1 MSFKKIC
8 ICLILIFCIIGA
20 ASAADDVSADV
31 VSDSVD
37 DVAVDAVDEEISDSS
52 SIEETTE
59 PTVSDDTTIEE
70 IDEDIKTDEISEE
83 SATVDSEPKRSNDAY
98 AANWSALK
106 GYGANEDIDYTI
118 YLTNPIT
125 VDSTELTFGNSATI
139 IGTPTNYITGGSSS
153 KIHFQSTGDL
163 DITFINV
170 TFKDMSASVLMKL
183 STSGINKF
191 INCSFVNIHTYA
203 FQSSVIWNNGGWMT
217 FSGCNFTNCN
227 NSYGVITNHKTY
239 NSVFMKV
246 DDCKFENNF
255 GRIEPGAINNCG
267 ILNVTDCT
275 FTSNRAGQWAG
286 AIHTHSN
293 AYTRIVNSDFTN
305 NVAGWNGGALYSY
318 SKLEVIN
325 STFTN
330 NSCHTSAGGGAI
342 GCSNYGSSYN
352 ITICNCNFTNNANLC
367 GHTNETPSTGTG
379 GAISAMND
387 GILKVCGS
395 TFDNNTAAY
404 GQAIAAYSQG
414 YISPEGNITEGIPK
428 VIIQNNTFKNHN
440 QTNET
445 DTVAITGNY
454 TFDNNTFINCHQENV
469 GTNNRF
475 INCTP
480 ESVNNVNG
488 ISENLRSLNLKKS
501 TKDILMDGINYL
513 TPDDDI
519 SEAINNVEENGKI
532 YLGDGEFIISCNL
545 IDTEKNYTIIGQSR
559 ENTILDKKFDGVT
572 EVGGVK
578 TFINLTIKIITPTRK
593 VVKPAY
599 LESNSVFINCTFIN
613 TPINIGK
620 NLVEKNP
627 GYLDQHGVYTTK
639 FYNCEFLNCERDN
652 AQTVEDIINGEIVET
667 TLSAYMNVFDHA
679 NVEIYNCIFDGLSYD
694 TLICTN
700 VANYDTGSVMI
711 YNSTFKNCV
720 INAVVDYYTDLEEL
734 FVVEDCT
741 YDFDVT
747 TDVIA
752 SEDNTHHY
760 VNATKLK
767 VIAVDSAVD
776 ISSSE
781 KGVVVITLTD
791 GTNPIAGATVK
802 YTVNGDEEQ
811 TITTGEDGKAIV
823 SGLTGE
829 VTIVVNYAGNE
840 SFNPISDSKS
850 FNFTEDPVANDTND
864 TPVVPAK
871 VATKL
876 AAAKVSAVYNV
887 AKKLV
892 ITLTDKDGKALAN
905 KKVTVKVGTISKT
918 LTTNAKGQ
926 VSLNVATLVPKTYT
940 ATVKFA
946 GDSAYTASTVKPKV
960 VVSKAK
966 PKLAA
971 KAKTFKVKVKT
982 KKYVVTLKNN
992 KGKVM
997 KKVKLTLKV
1006 GKKTYKATTNSK
1018 GKATFKITKLTKKGK
1033 YTATIKFAGSKYYK
1047 ALSKKAKITV
1057 KK

>member
-1 MSFKKIC
+1 MKYIA
-8 ICLILIFCIIGA
+8 IFLVLLCCFMGA
-20 ASAADDVSADV
+20 VSAADDVSMDAVDA
-31 VSDSVD
+31 SVD
-37 DVAVDAVDEEISDSS
+37 DAVIADTVIDDTEDSTAV
-52 SIEETTE
+52 EET
-59 PTVSDDTTIEE
+59 PVDIVSDDTTTEE
-70 IDEDIKTDEISEE
+70 INEGIQTDEINEE
-83 SATVDSEPKRSNDAY
+83 SADVDSEPMRSNDAY

-125 VDSTELTFGNSATI
+125 VDNSVLTFGNSATI

-191 INCSFVNIHTYA
+191 INCSFDNIHTYA

-217 FSGCNFTNCN
+217 FTGCNFTNCN
-227 NSYGVITNHKTY
+227 NSFGVITNHKTY
-239 NSVFMKV
+239 NTVFMKV
-246 DDCKFENNF
+246 DDSKFENNF
-255 GRIEPGAINNCG
+255 GRTEPGAINNCG

-293 AYTRIVNSDFTN
+293 AYTRIVHSDFTN

-352 ITICNCNFTNNANLC
+352 ITICNCTFEENANLC
-367 GHTNETPSTGTG
+367 GNTNETPSTGTG
-379 GAISAMND
+379 GAISAMNN
-387 GILKVCGS
+387 GILKVCDS
-395 TFDNNTAAY
+395 TFVHNVAAF

-428 VIIQNNTFKNHN
+428 VIVSNNTFINH
-440 QTNET
+440 TLT
-445 DTVAITGNY
+445 SSDTVELSGDY
-454 TFDNNTFINCHQENV
+454 TLDNNTFINCHQENV

-480 ESVNNVNG
+480 DYVNNVNG
-488 ISENLRSLNLKKS
+488 ISENLRSLNLKKY

-679 NVEIYNCIFDGLSYD
+679 NVEIYDCTFDGLSYD

-720 INAVVDYYTDLEEL
+720 INAVVDYYTDLEDL

-747 TDVIA
+747 TDVITSA
-752 SEDNTHHY
+752 DNSHHY

-767 VIAVDSAVD
+767 VVAVDSAVD

-791 GTNPIAGATVK
+791 GANPIAAATVK
-802 YTVNGDEEQ
+802 YAVNGGDEQ
-811 TITTGEDGKAIV
+811 TVTTGEDGKATI

-829 VTIVVNYAGNE
+829 VTIAVNYEGNE
-840 SFNPISDSKS
+840 SFNAISDSKF
-850 FNFTEDPVANDTND
+850 FNFTEE
-864 TPVVPAK
+864 PVVPPK
-871 VATKL
+871 VATKIT
-876 AAAKVSAVYNV
+876 APKVTATYNV

-946 GDSAYTASTVKPKV
+946 GDDGYLASSVSPKV

-966 PKLAA
+966 PKFTA

-982 KKYVVTLKNN
+982 KKYTVTLKNN

-1033 YTATIKFAGSKYYK
+1033 YTATVKFAGSKYYK
-1047 ALSKKAKITV
+1047 ALSKKVKITV